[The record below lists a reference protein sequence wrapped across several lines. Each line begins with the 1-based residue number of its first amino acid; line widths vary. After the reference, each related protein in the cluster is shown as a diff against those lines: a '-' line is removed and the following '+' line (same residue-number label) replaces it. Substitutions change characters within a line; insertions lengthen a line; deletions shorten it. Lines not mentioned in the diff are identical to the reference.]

1 LGINHQGA
9 RKKLEEVAR
18 YWAGD
23 RKQNQLGI
31 DQDVIDSLIAA
42 NAPPAIIEA
51 ARNSAVDET
60 PDCDVWEENMLP
72 VAVFL
77 SVSTQWTISPTGQP
91 LGVNYVALESAMN
104 MAKVKQKKRPSLFD
118 DVRLMES
125 IALEVFREKA
135 QCQH

>member
-1 LGINHQGA
+1 
-9 RKKLEEVAR
+9 
-18 YWAGD
+18 
-23 RKQNQLGI
+23 
-31 DQDVIDSLIAA
+31 
-42 NAPPAIIEA
+42 
-51 ARNSAVDET
+51 
-60 PDCDVWEENMLP
+60 MLP

-77 SVSTQWTISPTGQP
+77 SVSTQWNISPTGQP

-104 MAKVKQKKRPSLFD
+104 MAKVKRKKRPSLFD